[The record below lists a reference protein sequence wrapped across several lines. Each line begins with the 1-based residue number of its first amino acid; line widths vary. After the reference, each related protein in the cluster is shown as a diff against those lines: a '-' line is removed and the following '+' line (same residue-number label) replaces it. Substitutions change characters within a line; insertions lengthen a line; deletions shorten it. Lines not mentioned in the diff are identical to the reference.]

1 MSTFLDTVRTPL
13 LAGATLTTALQ
24 AGTCFAFTA
33 GVMPGLA
40 RTDDATFV
48 STMQQVNVEI
58 VNPLFLLTFVGSPL
72 LAVLAVIAS
81 PAPARPWVV
90 AGAVLAIATA
100 VVTAAGNVPLNDAL
114 AAAGPDLAAAR
125 AHFESSW
132 TLLNTLRTVTGA
144 AAVAALAVGALRT

>member
-24 AGTCFAFTA
+24 AGTYFAFTA

-48 STMQQVNVEI
+48 STMQR

-90 AGAVLAIATA
+90 AGAVLAVATA

-144 AAVAALAVGALRT
+144 TAVVALAVGALRT